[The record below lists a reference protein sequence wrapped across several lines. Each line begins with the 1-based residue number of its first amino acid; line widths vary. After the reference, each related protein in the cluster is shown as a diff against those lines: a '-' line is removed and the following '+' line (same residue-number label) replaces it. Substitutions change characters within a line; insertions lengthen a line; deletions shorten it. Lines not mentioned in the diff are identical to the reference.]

1 MKIDLK
7 KIVWTAVVSAVAGT
21 GVLVSAILGNETW
34 LLASGFI
41 GIISATLASRDR

>member
-1 MKIDLK
+1 MRIDLS
-7 KIVWTAVVSAVAGT
+7 KIVWTAVVSAVAGV
-21 GVLVSAILGNETW
+21 GVLVSAFLGSETW